1 MLNVFF
7 LHKDSFIL
15 LIIMSKQTDLTNAP
29 NSNKESALDHAIS
42 IKKIDVFFCS
52 KFYLLAAQTKQL
64 SFITLVSR

>member
-29 NSNKESALDHAIS
+29 NSNKELFKLAVRQWEKHFSSSL
-42 IKKIDVFFCS
+42 KIF
-52 KFYLLAAQTKQL
+52 
-64 SFITLVSR
+64 